1 MTGLWVPKT
10 AHVMAYTKVGSAHGA
25 GDCRFES
32 CRGQFGNAVAM
43 LLRYVLVSALCCL
56 EPPILPTHGAP
67 VYSRAYVPFSLVRRV
82 AGPSPDCTGCR
93 WWSSATRTWGLL
105 LVGARRTNV
114 ITGLWVPETH
124 HVKADTR
131 VGHCVAAL
139 SREIGAKP
147 KLRRLGRVF
156 PGCGAGS

>member
-1 MTGLWVPKT
+1 MV
-10 AHVMAYTKVGSAHGA
+10 
-25 GDCRFES
+25 
-32 CRGQFGNAVAM
+32 
-43 LLRYVLVSALCCL
+43 
-56 EPPILPTHGAP
+56 
-67 VYSRAYVPFSLVRRV
+67 RV
-82 AGPSPDCTGCR
+82 APTY
-93 WWSSATRTWGLL
+93 
-105 LVGARRTNV
+105 V
-114 ITGLWVPETH
+114 ITGLWVPETP